1 MLLKN
6 TLLLLFLILGVLNV
20 WAQKD
25 LAKKTYLKPTRLV
38 KLKIEEPSDM
48 VCTEKDALFF
58 VSDNGYFSKT
68 DYLGLSYTKGKFSGV
83 DFEGICFDGQ
93 FLYLVEEFTSMVH
106 KIDPISLERIQ
117 SYQINFNGGRNN
129 GFEAIAFNPN
139 EKCFYIISEH
149 SPSIITTDLDFKTI
163 DIVDLKYPN
172 EVSSAVWYQD
182 KLWILSDEERT
193 ISIHS
198 TKTFLKEKEFK
209 IKINNPEGITISK
222 TGQLLVCSDD
232 NKKLYYFDLP
242 K

>member
-1 MLLKN
+1 MNKLAK
-6 TLLLLFLILGVLNV
+6 LGVWLLVILPCVLN
-20 WAQKD
+20 AQSPGKPI
-25 LAKKTYLKPTRLV
+25 KLKPKKIV
-38 KLKIEEPSDM
+38 KLKIEEPSDIT
-48 VCTEKDALFF
+48 CTGIDELFL

-68 DYLGLSYTKGKFSGV
+68 DYLGNKFQKGNFKGV

-163 DIVDLKYPN
+163 DIVELKHPN
-172 EVSSAVWYQD
+172 EVSSAVWYQN

-209 IKINNPEGITISK
+209 IKINNPEGITISQ